1 MNDMD
6 EKQLID
12 DLEKESMLELEVMHE
27 SENTDNER
35 IIEDAKSKIEN
46 YSWCAWLIKDAS
58 DPEKVKEALSQAK
71 EDAKDIL
78 SSTKDKVVEVS
89 ESEQFKQTMSAGKE
103 FLQGTAGLVVEGFK
117 YGKETLRKNDSLR
130 KVIDK
135 ADEKVDEI
143 RTMILLFVPL
153 IKQKK

>member
-1 MNDMD
+1 MD

-35 IIEDAKSKIEN
+35 IIEDAKSKIEK
-46 YSWCAWLIKDAS
+46 LFDDVRDLLKDAS
-58 DPEKVKEALSQAK
+58 DPEKVKEAL
-71 EDAKDIL
+71 
-78 SSTKDKVVEVS
+78 
-89 ESEQFKQTMSAGKE
+89 SAGKE

-117 YGKETLRKNDSLR
+117 FGKETLRKNDSLR

-143 RTMILLFVPL
+143 RTNDSIIRAVDKAEEVTGKATEALFSGL
-153 IKQKK
+153 KKIFNKGDE

>member
-1 MNDMD
+1 MD

-35 IIEDAKSKIEN
+35 IIEDAKSKNEKLN
-46 YSWCAWLIKDAS
+46 DDVRDLIKDAT

-89 ESEQFKQTMSAGKE
+89 ESEQLKQQMSEGKE
-103 FLQGTAGLVVEGFK
+103 
-117 YGKETLRKNDSLR
+117 
-130 KVIDK
+130 
-135 ADEKVDEI
+135 
-143 RTMILLFVPL
+143 ILL
-153 IKQKK
+153 

>member
-1 MNDMD
+1 MD

-35 IIEDAKSKIEN
+35 IIEDAKSKIEK
-46 YSWCAWLIKDAS
+46 LFDDLRDLLKDAS

-71 EDAKDIL
+71 DDAKDIL

-89 ESEQFKQTMSAGKE
+89 ESEQFKQTVSAGKE
-103 FLQGTAGLVVEGFK
+103 FLQGTAGLVVDGFK
-117 YGKETLRKNDSLR
+117 YGKETLRK
-130 KVIDK
+130 
-135 ADEKVDEI
+135 
-143 RTMILLFVPL
+143 MILYV
-153 IKQKK
+153 K

>member
-1 MNDMD
+1 MD

-12 DLEKESMLELEVMHE
+12 DLEKESIQELEVMHE

-35 IIEDAKSKIEN
+35 IIEDAKSKIEKI
-46 YSWCAWLIKDAS
+46 YDDVRDLLKDA
-58 DPEKVKEALSQAK
+58 V
-71 EDAKDIL
+71 
-78 SSTKDKVVEVS
+78 
-89 ESEQFKQTMSAGKE
+89 SAGKE

-117 YGKETLRKNDSLR
+117 YGKDTLRKNDSLR

-143 RTMILLFVPL
+143 RKNDSVIRAVDKAEEVTGKATDALFSGL
-153 IKQKK
+153 KKIFNKGDE